1 MRIGFDIGGTKIAAI
16 ALDDEGSEIARHRV
30 PVPRAYDGV
39 VKAIENTVALL
50 SPDGGKP
57 QSVGICMPGVIT
69 ANGELNR
76 VVNLPWLE
84 GKPLVGDLKSS
95 IGCDVRIANDAN
107 CFALSEATDG
117 AAARAGVVFGVILGT
132 GVGGGIVV
140 DHRVVVG
147 TNAGAGE
154 WGHNPLPWR
163 EQEDGTEVEC
173 ACGRMG
179 CIETW
184 LNGRALT
191 RIYEEEGGTHAEA
204 LEIGRRFAAGD
215 AAAVRALTRYRSL
228 LARALAGVVN
238 FLDPDVIVLGGGLS
252 ALPSL
257 YDMVPPEIGKWSHY
271 PNLRTRLVQ
280 AKFGPD
286 SGMRGAAWL

>member
-1 MRIGFDIGGTKIAAI
+1 MRIGFDIGGTKIAAV
-16 ALDDEGSEIARHRV
+16 ALDDAGREIARHRA
-30 PVPRAYDGV
+30 PVPRAYEGV
-39 VKAIENTVALL
+39 LQEIENTVAKL
-50 SPDGGKP
+50 SPTGTKP
-57 QSVGICMPGVIT
+57 QSVGICMPGVIS
-69 ANGELNR
+69 AEGALLR

-84 GKPLVGDLKSS
+84 DRPLVDDLAAS
-95 IGCDVRIANDAN
+95 IGCKVSVANDAN

-117 AAARAGVVFGVILGT
+117 AAAGAGVVFGVILGT
-132 GVGGGIVV
+132 GVGGGIAI

-147 TNAGAGE
+147 ANAGAGE

-163 EQEDGTEVEC
+163 DADDGEEAEC

-184 LNGRALT
+184 LNGRALA
-191 RIYEEEGGTHAEA
+191 RLHEQEGGAPMDA
-204 LEIGRRFAAGD
+204 AEIGDCAARGD
-215 AAAVRALTRYRSL
+215 IPAARALRRYHGL

-252 ALPSL
+252 SLPSL
-257 YDMVPPEIGKWSHY
+257 YEEVPPQIGKWSHY
-271 PNLRTRLVQ
+271 PDLRTRLVQ